1 MELAKGEKVFNV
13 CNIIFISFFSLLI
26 ILPIMNIVSLS
37 FNDGTD
43 SLRGGIYFWP
53 RKFSLDNYQIVLS
66 TPAIY
71 KAFGI
76 SVLKTVIGVVTHL
89 IVTGAAAY
97 AMSKAELIGR
107 KWFIKMGILTMF
119 VGGGMIPSFLVIKS
133 LGLYNSFWVY
143 IIPALFSFYN
153 LIIFMNFFRNLPASL
168 EESAKI
174 DGAGYFTIFFKIV
187 LPLSFPVFATIAL
200 FTGVGQWND
209 FFTTKLYID
218 NPDLFPIQY
227 YLYQMLMSVGSQS
240 AIKAGIVIPTEAL
253 QQATMVITTLPI
265 VLVYPFLQK
274 YFISGMLV
282 GGVKE

>member
-1 MELAKGEKVFNV
+1 
-13 CNIIFISFFSLLI
+13 
-26 ILPIMNIVSLS
+26 
-37 FNDGTD
+37 
-43 SLRGGIYFWP
+43 
-53 RKFSLDNYQIVLS
+53 
-66 TPAIY
+66 
-71 KAFGI
+71 
-76 SVLKTVIGVVTHL
+76 
-89 IVTGAAAY
+89 
-97 AMSKAELIGR
+97 
-107 KWFIKMGILTMF
+107 MF
-119 VGGGMIPSFLVIKS
+119 VGGGMIPSFLIIKS

-143 IIPALFSFYN
+143 IIPGLFSFYD

-174 DGAGYFTIFFKIV
+174 DGAGYFSIFFKIV

-218 NPDLFPIQY
+218 NPNLFPIQF

-240 AIKAGIVIPTEAL
+240 AIKAGIIVPTEAL

>member
-1 MELAKGEKVFNV
+1 
-13 CNIIFISFFSLLI
+13 
-26 ILPIMNIVSLS
+26 MNIVSLS

-53 RKFSLDNYQIVLS
+53 RKFSLANYQVVLS
-66 TPAIY
+66 NPAIY

-89 IVTGAAAY
+89 IVTGVAAY
-97 AMSKAELIGR
+97 AMSKAELVGR
-107 KWFIKMGILTMF
+107 KWFIKLGVLTMF
-119 VGGGMIPSFLVIKS
+119 IGGGMIPSFLIIKS

-143 IIPALFSFYN
+143 IIPALFSFYD

-174 DGAGYFTIFFKIV
+174 DGAGYFSIFFKIV

-218 NPDLFPIQY
+218 DPNLFPIQF

-240 AIKAGIVIPTEAL
+240 AIKAGIVVPTEAM

>member
-1 MELAKGEKVFNV
+1 
-13 CNIIFISFFSLLI
+13 
-26 ILPIMNIVSLS
+26 MNIVSLS

-53 RKFSLDNYQIVLS
+53 RKFSLANYQVVLS
-66 TPAIY
+66 NPAIY

-76 SVLKTVIGVVTHL
+76 SVLKTVIGVVSHL
-89 IVTGAAAY
+89 IVTGVAAY
-97 AMSKAELIGR
+97 AMSKAELVGR
-107 KWFIKMGILTMF
+107 KWFIKMGVLTMF
-119 VGGGMIPSFLVIKS
+119 IGGGMIPSFLIIKS

-143 IIPALFSFYN
+143 IIPALFSFYD

-174 DGAGYFTIFFKIV
+174 DGAGYFSIFFKIV

-218 NPDLFPIQY
+218 DPNLFPIQF

-240 AIKAGIVIPTEAL
+240 AIKAGIVVPTEAM

>member
-1 MELAKGEKVFNV
+1 
-13 CNIIFISFFSLLI
+13 
-26 ILPIMNIVSLS
+26 MNIVSLS

-43 SLRGGIYFWP
+43 SLKGGIYFWP
-53 RKFSLDNYQIVLS
+53 RKFSLANYQVVLS
-66 TPAIY
+66 NPAIY

-76 SVLKTVIGVVTHL
+76 SVLKTVIGVVSHL
-89 IVTGAAAY
+89 IVTGVAAY
-97 AMSKAELIGR
+97 AMSKSELVGR
-107 KWFIKMGILTMF
+107 KWFIKLGVLTMF

-133 LGLYNSFWVY
+133 LGLYDSFWVY
-143 IIPALFSFYN
+143 IIPGLFSFYD

-168 EESAKI
+168 EESAKM
-174 DGAGYFTIFFKIV
+174 DGAGYFSTFFRIV

-218 NPDLFPIQY
+218 NPNLFPIQF

-240 AIKAGIVIPTEAL
+240 AIKAGIVIPTQAL